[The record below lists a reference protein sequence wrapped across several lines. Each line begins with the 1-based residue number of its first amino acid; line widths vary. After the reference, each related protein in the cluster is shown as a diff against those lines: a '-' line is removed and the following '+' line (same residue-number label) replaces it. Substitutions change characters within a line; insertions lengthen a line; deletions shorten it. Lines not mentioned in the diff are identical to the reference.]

1 LSPLSLLPIAGS
13 CALNSTISAQMAAL
27 VLSELGIVS
36 QYSVQKVSQYS
47 VQNRPQAL
55 CRDLDMLSRTMSTA
69 YEAARI
75 PPRRYGPG
83 EVVETSAHAVGPQGW
98 REIPAD
104 TSDTLRP
111 ESLPRASRRKRRL
124 SAPIQPTKSWN

>member
-1 LSPLSLLPIAGS
+1 LFPLSLLPIAGS

-27 VLSELGIVS
+27 VLSELGI
-36 QYSVQKVSQYS
+36 VSQYS